1 MTMGKIIYLKE
12 WQIMVKH
19 EFTKIIINQ
28 IEKDL
33 NVNGEEI
40 IQYAPILEYI
50 NIKTRSANRGSKS
63 RGSFANLYA
72 IYVLIEDYIKI
83 VFEEKTNYSEYQGAV
98 FTDLFKRQ
106 RELPFGAKLQNHAL
120 NHRLNEEYHKYF
132 PTTNEQ
138 VILRDIPTSRYWI
151 NKNLVTIKYNNK
163 DYDLS
168 KTIKKIIEL
177 YINAKRDAFENFI
190 VTCEKLQKME
200 KQDRETVF
208 NFIIG
213 LLDHN
218 VDARLFEIVSY
229 SILKYFYHDKKIFWG
244 YSPDELKEENLK
256 LYKTGRTNAN
266 DGGIDFVM
274 KPLGY
279 FFQVTETLDIK
290 KYFLDIDKL
299 DRYPIRFVI
308 KTHEDRDTI
317 YKHLRNG
324 AVEQYGIEKIVN
336 KYMEAIE
343 DVVNIPQLILY
354 FNETDKMGY
363 LNDILNEIL
372 IQSKVEFNYIENMD
386 GSSGYVV
393 EGKRSKFPK

>member
-1 MTMGKIIYLKE
+1 
-12 WQIMVKH
+12 MVKH
-19 EFTKIIINQ
+19 EFSNTIIRQ
-28 IEKDL
+28 IEQDL
-33 NVNGEEI
+33 SIKGEELI
-40 IQYAPILEYI
+40 RYAPLLEYI
-50 NIKTRSANRGSKS
+50 NIKTKSADRGSKS

-72 IYVLIEDYIKI
+72 IYVLLEDYIKV
-83 VFEEKTNYSEYQGAV
+83 VFKEHKNYSEYQGAV
-98 FTDLFKRQ
+98 FSDLFKRQ

-151 NKNLVTIKYNNK
+151 NKNLIVIRYNNK
-163 DYDLS
+163 EYDLS

-177 YINAKRDAFENFI
+177 YIHAKRDAFENFI
-190 VTCEKLQKME
+190 TTCEKLQKMGN
-200 KQDRETVF
+200 QDRETVF

-229 SILKYFYHDKKIFWG
+229 SILKYFCHDKKIFWG
-244 YSPDELKEENLK
+244 YSPNELKEENLK

-274 KPLGY
+274 RPLGY

-299 DRYPIRFVI
+299 EHYPIRFVI
-308 KTHEDRDTI
+308 KTNEDRNAI
-317 YKHLRNG
+317 YDHIRRG
-324 AVEQYGIEKIVN
+324 AYEQYGIEKIVN
-336 KYMEAIE
+336 KYMESIE
-343 DVVNIPQLILY
+343 DVVNIPQLILF
-354 FNETDKMGY
+354 FNEADKKGY
-363 LNDILNEIL
+363 LNDILHEIL
-372 IQSKVEFNYIENMD
+372 IQSKVEFNYLEND
-386 GSSGYVV
+386 Q
-393 EGKRSKFPK
+393 

>member
-1 MTMGKIIYLKE
+1 
-12 WQIMVKH
+12 MVRH
-19 EFTKIIINQ
+19 EFTSEIISQ

-33 NVNGEEI
+33 NVKGEELI
-40 IQYAPILEYI
+40 KFAPLLEYI
-50 NIKTRSANRGSKS
+50 NIKTKSANKGSKS

-72 IYVLIEDYIKI
+72 IYVLLEDYIKV
-83 VFEEKTNYSEYQGAV
+83 VFEEKKNYSEHQGAI
-98 FTDLFKRQ
+98 FSELFKRQ

-151 NKNLVTIKYNNK
+151 NKNLIIIKYNNK
-163 DYDLS
+163 EYDLS
-168 KTIKKIIEL
+168 KTIIKIIDN
-177 YINAKRDAFENFI
+177 YINVKRDAFDNFI
-190 VTCEKLQKME
+190 TTCEELQKMGN
-200 KQDRETVF
+200 QDKDKIF
-208 NFIIG
+208 SFIIN

-274 KPLGY
+274 RPLGY

-299 DRYPIRFVI
+299 EHYPIRFVI
-308 KTHEDRDTI
+308 KTNENRDKI
-317 YKHLRNG
+317 YERLRQG
-324 AVEQYGIEKIVN
+324 AYEQYGIEKIVN
-336 KYMEAIE
+336 RYMESIE
-343 DVVNIPQLILY
+343 DVVNIPQLITY
-354 FNETDKMGY
+354 FNEVDKMGY
-363 LNDILNEIL
+363 LNNILNEIL
-372 IQSKVEFNYIENMD
+372 VQSKIEFNYLEEIEND
-386 GSSGYVV
+386 
-393 EGKRSKFPK
+393 